1 MKTIEPVTKLP
12 VRDAIVRPPVTVD
25 QEMDVAKAAKLM
37 RTVDVGSLMVVDK
50 GKMIGILTEGDIL
63 NKVVSKDR
71 QPSKVKV
78 KEIMNRPVI
87 CIEPDMDIVEAAKKM
102 AKLKIRRLPVVE
114 NGEIIGIVSERDII
128 RLSPVLID
136 ITRECA
142 MINRPEEKYD
152 GKIPPAVEE
161 YVPGKCEECGKHS
174 EKLREIEGKLICAKC
189 IEG

>member
-1 MKTIEPVTKLP
+1 MIEPVTKLP

-25 QEMDVAKAAKLM
+25 QEMDVSKAAELM

-63 NKVVSKDR
+63 SKVVSKDK

-78 KEIMNRPVI
+78 KEIMSRPVV

-102 AKLKIRRLPVVE
+102 AKLKIRRLPVIE
-114 NGEIIGIVSERDII
+114 KGEIIGIVSERDII

-142 MINRPEEKYD
+142 IINRPQEPYD
-152 GKIPPAVEE
+152 GKIEPAEEE
-161 YVPGKCEECGKHS
+161 YVPGKCEECGRRS
-174 EKLREIEGKLICAKC
+174 EKLKETEGKLICKKC